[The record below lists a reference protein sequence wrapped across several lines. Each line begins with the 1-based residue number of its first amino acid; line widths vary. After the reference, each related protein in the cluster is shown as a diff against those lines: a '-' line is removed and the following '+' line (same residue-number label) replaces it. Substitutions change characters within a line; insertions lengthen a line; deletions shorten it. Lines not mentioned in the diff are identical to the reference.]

1 MFLLFRSISAIR
13 SMDAAK
19 GARRTW
25 MSGCTGAS
33 LKNNSATKY
42 LDKLI
47 HRSRNTLKY
56 DLSLPPRPSL
66 KMKKMEKT
74 K

>member
-33 LKNNSATKY
+33 LKNHFATKY
-42 LDKLI
+42 LDELI
-47 HRSRNTLKY
+47 HRSRNTLKH
-56 DLSLPPRPSL
+56 DLSLPPSP
-66 KMKKMEKT
+66 KMKQKTEKMK
-74 K
+74 

>member
-25 MSGCTGAS
+25 MSGCTGA
-33 LKNNSATKY
+33 LQK
-42 LDKLI
+42 I
-47 HRSRNTLKY
+47 TL
-56 DLSLPPRPSL
+56 PQNI
-66 KMKKMEKT
+66 
-74 K
+74 